1 MVRKNWTKNNHCFS
15 YVNGQDT
22 TPQFPYLLKTFNC
35 GTIHIK
41 ITVLTILGAEFYIV
55 KHILCANNF

>member
-1 MVRKNWTKNNHCFS
+1 MRKKLNKKIIIASC
-15 YVNGQDT
+15 VNGQDT

-41 ITVLTILGAEFYIV
+41 LQS
-55 KHILCANNF
+55 